1 VILQTRF
8 ITNDTILHINSAI
21 YCPFSIRL
29 NCIYI
34 LLKNVFFQEVKNN
47 IAHALQKEKNVGETV
62 AFALNEMAS
71 LADVRKRKIGI
82 VRNAKAY
89 KIPKNLLGTD
99 LCHFIEHGK
108 YIIYNCKCLND
119 IVFMWY

>member
-1 VILQTRF
+1 MTQYFTSIQQFTAIFLQDLIAYRC
-8 ITNDTILHINSAI
+8 AI
-21 YCPFSIRL
+21 K
-29 NCIYI
+29 I

-47 IAHALQKEKNVGETV
+47 IAHALQKKKNVGEMV
-62 AFALNEMAS
+62 AFALNEMAN
-71 LADVRKRKIGI
+71 LADVRRRKSGI

-108 YIIYNCKCLND
+108 FFIYDCKFLND
-119 IVFMWY
+119 TVFMWY